1 MSHKRIGETLRN
13 LDSLKISIENMR
25 QEIKEIEE
33 EEATLGSIDY
43 AKDKICQSYKIS
55 SQTENEAISN
65 VDKIALLRAKIK
77 ATESKVERIDRAL
90 IVLNETERYI
100 IQQSSIERKPYYTFL
115 HKLHMGERTAQR
127 IKQTALREIERA
139 LNGENGGK

>member
-1 MSHKRIGETLRN
+1 MRNRKIAEALRN
-13 LDSLKISIENMR
+13 LDSLKISIINMN

-65 VDKIALLRAKIK
+65 VDKIALLKTKIRV
-77 ATESKVERIDRAL
+77 TESKVERVDRAL
-90 IVLNETERYI
+90 SILNETERYI

-127 IKQTALREIERA
+127 IKGKALKEIEIA